1 MSDRIIIT
9 LDGPAGSGKSTV
21 ARELARALGYA
32 YLDTGAMY
40 RAVTLAV
47 LRKKIDCTNAS
58 RVIET
63 LPDLTIDIR
72 YDGGI
77 QKTLLNG
84 EDVSEAIRTPDVS
97 RNVSAIAAIPEVRQ
111 HLVAQQQR
119 MGRDGGY
126 VVDGRDAGT
135 VIFPNAAMKF
145 FLTASVKERARR
157 RQLELAAQQTSL
169 TLEQMIDEI
178 ERRDRLD
185 SSRDVSPLRK
195 APDAIEIDNTSLTV
209 NDQVEWIV
217 ERFRE
222 RYRVSS

>member
-77 QKTLLNG
+77 QKTVLNG

>member
-47 LRKKIDCTNAS
+47 LRKKIDCTKAS
-58 RVIET
+58 RVMET

-222 RYRVSS
+222 RYRVSP

>member
-40 RAVTLAV
+40 RAVTLAM
-47 LRKKIDCTNAS
+47 LRNKIDCTNAS

-63 LPDLTIDIR
+63 LPELTIDIR
-72 YDGGI
+72 YDGGV

-97 RNVSAIAAIPEVRQ
+97 RNVSAIAAIPEVRR

-119 MGRDGGY
+119 MGREGGY

-135 VIFPNAAMKF
+135 VIFPNAEMKF
-145 FLTASVKERARR
+145 FLTASVNERARR
-157 RQLELAAQQTSL
+157 RRLELAAQQTSL
-169 TLEQMIDEI
+169 TLEQMIEEI

-185 SSRDVSPLRK
+185 SSRDVSPLQK
-195 APDAIEIDNTSLTV
+195 APDAIEIDNTNLTV
-209 NDQVEWIV
+209 NDQVEWIIK
-217 ERFRE
+217 RFRE
-222 RYRVSS
+222 RYRVSP

>member
-119 MGRDGGY
+119 MGREGGY

>member
-40 RAVTLAV
+40 RAVTLAM
-47 LRKKIDCTNAS
+47 LRNKIDCTNAS

-63 LPDLTIDIR
+63 LPELTIDIR
-72 YDGGI
+72 YDGGV

-97 RNVSAIAAIPEVRQ
+97 RNVSAIAAIPEVRR

-119 MGRDGGY
+119 MGWEGGY
-126 VVDGRDAGT
+126 VVDSRDAGT
-135 VIFPNAAMKF
+135 VIFPNAEMKF
-145 FLTASVKERARR
+145 FLTASVNERARR
-157 RQLELAAQQTSL
+157 RRLELAAQQTSL
-169 TLEQMIDEI
+169 TLEQMIEEI

-185 SSRDVSPLRK
+185 SSRDVSPLQK
-195 APDAIEIDNTSLTV
+195 APDAIEIDNTNLTV
-209 NDQVEWIV
+209 NDQVEWIIK
-217 ERFRE
+217 RFRE
-222 RYRVSS
+222 RYRVSP

>member
-169 TLEQMIDEI
+169 SLEQMIDEI